1 MVNLI
6 SVNNVIIVIAMLR
19 GQGEGGGVFAQPSRE
34 RMQLKRPRN
43 LLRKRVH

>member
-19 GQGEGGGVFAQPSRE
+19 GGVKEEEFSRNPAE
-34 RMQLKRPRN
+34 SVCN
-43 LLRKRVH
+43 

>member
-19 GQGEGGGVFAQPSRE
+19 GRGEGGVFAQPSRRE